1 MLMLRVAFLSGS
13 LLRPRATARRAGE
26 LFGTPLASS
35 RTRAAAMSDHGAS
48 ESWLETAGRGE
59 VDWGKVDWKQEGQR
73 IRAYRWGDPQD
84 QPYVL
89 FAHGWSSHGTR
100 FARWI
105 GRLRAAGYAAVAFDQ
120 PAHGRSPGRSAN
132 LPVFTDT
139 LHAVARHFGPAQ
151 AVVGHSL
158 GAAAAAVALAQGLA
172 AERAVLLAP
181 AADPID
187 ASYRFSRQIG
197 LPGRLC
203 RDMIAMFERQIGI
216 SMAELQAQHIAP
228 RIGRPALIVHD
239 LEDREV
245 PWSEGERYAR
255 LWPHARLLTTR
266 RLGHNRIV
274 DDDGVI
280 DAALRFLAGGTVG
293 ERIVSSPNLPYGFA

>member
-1 MLMLRVAFLSGS
+1 MRMLLLRTTFLSGS
-13 LLRPRATARRAGE
+13 LLRPRATVRRAGE

-35 RTRAAAMSDHGAS
+35 RTRAAAVSDHGAR
-48 ESWLETAGRGE
+48 EAWLETAGWGE
-59 VDWGKVDWKQEGQR
+59 GDEKRGQR
-73 IRAYRWGDPQD
+73 IRTYRWGDPQA

-105 GRLRAAGYAAVAFDQ
+105 GPLRAAGYAAVAFDQ
-120 PAHGRSPGRSAN
+120 PAHGRSEGRSAN

-139 LHAVARHFGPAQ
+139 LLAVARHFGPAH

-158 GAAAAAVALAQGLA
+158 GGAAAAVALVRGLA

-203 RDMIAMFERQIGI
+203 RDMIAMFERQLGT

-228 RIGRPALIVHD
+228 RIGRPALIIHD

-255 LWPHARLLTTR
+255 HWSHARLLTTR

-274 DDDGVI
+274 DDDEVI
-280 DAALRFLAGGTVG
+280 EAALRFFAGGTVG
-293 ERIVSSPNLPYGFA
+293 ERIVSSPNLPYGLA